1 MQSESL
7 KSGMVQDAFAI
18 STQPGLYMID
28 PVFTSPRPGG
38 CVENPTVTCSVSNA
52 RDVGAESLLFGLD
65 RPLERYVLPAPPM
78 ESMDLPDNEADGR
91 GLPSTEFRARGS
103 QRGQA
108 HAWGLVDE
116 MPYHDPQCVSRL
128 VFQEPTRGGLGTRM
142 MARDAA
148 CQ

>member
-28 PVFTSPRPGG
+28 PVFTSPRPRG
-38 CVENPTVTCSVSNA
+38 CVDNPTVSCSVSNS

-65 RPLERYVLPAPPM
+65 RPLERYSLPAPPL
-78 ESMDLPDNEADGR
+78 EPQALPEADGLA
-91 GLPSTEFRARGS
+91 LPSTEFRPRGS
-103 QRGQA
+103 QRGQG
-108 HAWGLVDE
+108 HVWGLVDE
-116 MPYHDPQCVSRL
+116 MPFHDPQCVSRL

-142 MARDAA
+142 MARDSV